1 MSGNVRSFADFL
13 DVLGV
18 VRPKDASSTPPSAA
32 PSCPGHSVNISEARR
47 LDLLTLSI
55 AAVERDTGLS
65 KDTLRVW
72 ERRYGF
78 PQPARD
84 AQGERAY
91 PLDQIDKL
99 RLVKRLLDAG
109 HRPGRIVG
117 LPLATLQALS
127 ESTVDQIARA
137 GGAAARN
144 LPDRAGIIELIRR
157 HDPEALAAELLRL
170 SMRHGLASF
179 LVDVLAPLSTA
190 VSDAWIRGQI
200 ETFEEQ
206 VYSETVQVV
215 LRRLIAS
222 LPTPAPESRPR
233 VLLCTFAGEPHGLG
247 LLTAQ
252 ALFVL
257 EGCRCLSLG
266 AQTPIWDIAQ
276 AARAQPADIVALSFS
291 GSQNPNQI
299 VDGLAELRAKLPASV
314 EVWAGGN
321 APVLRRRQVEG
332 VRSLTGLDELAPQ
345 LRRWRAAT
353 ELVAGY

>member
-1 MSGNVRSFADFL
+1 M
-13 DVLGV
+13 
-18 VRPKDASSTPPSAA
+18 
-32 PSCPGHSVNISEARR
+32 
-47 LDLLTLSI
+47 DLLTLSI

-117 LPLATLQALS
+117 LPLDTLQALS
-127 ESTVDQIARA
+127 ESTGDPVA
-137 GGAAARN
+137 GAATAPRGA
-144 LPDRAGIIELIRR
+144 PDRAAVIELIRR
-157 HDPEALAAELLRL
+157 HDPEALGAELLRL
-170 SMRHGLASF
+170 SMRHGLAAF

-206 VYSETVQVV
+206 IYSETVQVV

-222 LPTPAPESRPR
+222 LPTPAAGSGPR

-252 ALFVL
+252 AMFAL

-266 AQTPIWDIAQ
+266 PQTPIWDIVQ

-291 GSQNPNQI
+291 GSPNPNQI
-299 VDGLAELRAKLPASV
+299 VDGLAELRSKLPASV
-314 EVWAGGN
+314 ELWAGGN

-332 VRSLTGLDELAPQ
+332 VRALSGLEELAPQ

-353 ELVAGY
+353 EMVADY